1 MWRPLHSCSD
11 EDKMGKPNLKPRRRE
26 NRRLPEAHGLN
37 QLLTTVSKTDF
48 YLQDTYLDEEYPFIL
63 KPTCGI
69 FIRYQHKLP
78 ASFTLEIQTKAS
90 LWLFK
95 VNSGP
100 LLLSISKIRALSH
113 ILLRRGAKGSC
124 ISAGI
129 YVPEGQNN
137 QLQKLCLRSA
147 FSHPL
152 PVHDPQA
159 PTSAVSP
166 GAGTSIHVV
175 ELVVPTWFTEEDRKK
190 QSTGHLPSRTHQPE
204 HLYSYSCEMESPV
217 FFIFV
222 SFHPITLTMTEGI
235 HLNIDLVECFQP
247 GHNSIS
253 TNYSL

>member
-1 MWRPLHSCSD
+1 MHTTFSRTFNSQLTGNPMWRPLHSCSD

-100 LLLSISKIRALSH
+100 LLPSISKIRALSH
-113 ILLRRGAKGSC
+113 ILLRRGA
-124 ISAGI
+124 
-129 YVPEGQNN
+129 
-137 QLQKLCLRSA
+137 
-147 FSHPL
+147 
-152 PVHDPQA
+152 
-159 PTSAVSP
+159 
-166 GAGTSIHVV
+166 
-175 ELVVPTWFTEEDRKK
+175 
-190 QSTGHLPSRTHQPE
+190 
-204 HLYSYSCEMESPV
+204 
-217 FFIFV
+217 
-222 SFHPITLTMTEGI
+222 
-235 HLNIDLVECFQP
+235 
-247 GHNSIS
+247 
-253 TNYSL
+253 